1 MRNDRGGA
9 RSACSRLSESL
20 VRLQKTVQSARLRTS
35 DAQTQFDEWLARW
48 EQNRDQISH
57 RLTLIDTHLQEL
69 VHQRDRGPQL
79 SVHRAT

>member
-20 VRLQKTVQSARLRTS
+20 VRLQKTVQSARLRNS
-35 DAQTQFDEWLARW
+35 DAQSQFDEWLARW

-69 VHQRDRGPQL
+69 VHQRDRGPHL